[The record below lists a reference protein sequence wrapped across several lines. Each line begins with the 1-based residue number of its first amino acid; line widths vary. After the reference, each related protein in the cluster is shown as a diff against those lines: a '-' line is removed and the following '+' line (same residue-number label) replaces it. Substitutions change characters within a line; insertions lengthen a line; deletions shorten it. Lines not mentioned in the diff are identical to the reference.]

1 MQNVRNFSYRR
12 RTPLQFIIGRGI
24 SFIAGV
30 SAVTVNCKQRK
41 IQMGKEVCT
50 LSFFTGLTTIDS
62 GGQMKDV
69 LDILGS
75 IEEPRINAD
84 FDLYEH
90 LLKKYV
96 NRKDPVKGKCLH
108 GHVIK
113 AGFESDGTLGVGLIG
128 KPLIFS
134 VKCRGMASG
143 QQHLPSP
150 AFSRLALI

>member
-30 SAVTVNCKQRK
+30 SAITVNCKQRK
-41 IQMGKEVCT
+41 IQMGKE
-50 LSFFTGLTTIDS
+50 
-62 GGQMKDV
+62 
-69 LDILGS
+69 
-75 IEEPRINAD
+75 
-84 FDLYEH
+84 

-113 AGFESDGTLGVGLIG
+113 AGFESDGTLGVGLIR

-150 AFSRLALI
+150 AFSRLALIQGFWKMASRFMHM